1 VPLAVGSS
9 APPFALRDQFGRS
22 IAVPDAR
29 LGRGVL
35 LVFFPQAFTPTCT
48 DELRSLAAERATLEA
63 ADVAVLAVSVDSM
76 ATLRTFD
83 EAEELGLPLL
93 SDFWPHGAVAEA
105 YGVLLP
111 DRGWADRVS
120 VLVDARGVVRA
131 VSTGTDQSPRD
142 AASHRAMLGALDA
155 PADERAARG

>member
-1 VPLAVGSS
+1 MPLAVGSS

-29 LGRGVL
+29 LGRAVL

-63 ADVAVLAVSVDSM
+63 AGVAVLAVSVDSM
-76 ATLRTFD
+76 ATLRAFD
-83 EAEELGLPLL
+83 DAEELGLTLL

-105 YGVLLP
+105 YGVFLAE
-111 DRGWADRVS
+111 RGWADRVS
-120 VLVDARGVVRA
+120 VLVDAGGVVRA
-131 VSTGTDQSPRD
+131 VAAGSEDEPRD
-142 AASHRAMLGALDA
+142 GETHRAMLATLDA
-155 PADERAARG
+155 PADERATRG

>member
-1 VPLAVGSS
+1 MPIAVGSP
-9 APPFALRDQFGRS
+9 APPFALRDQFGRA

-29 LGRGVL
+29 LGRAVL

-48 DELRSLAAERATLEA
+48 DELRSLAAERAALEA
-63 ADVAVLAVSVDSM
+63 EGVTVLACSVDSM
-76 ATLRTFD
+76 ATLRAFD
-83 EAEELGLPLL
+83 EAEALGLTLL

-105 YGVLLP
+105 YGSFLP

-120 VLVDARGVVRA
+120 VLVDAAGVVRA
-131 VSTGTDQSPRD
+131 LATGTDGAPRD
-142 AASHRAMLGALDA
+142 AEMHRGMLAALDA

>member
-1 VPLAVGSS
+1 MPLVVGSP
-9 APPFALRDQFGRS
+9 APSFALRDQFGRT

-29 LGRGVL
+29 LGRAVL

-63 ADVAVLAVSVDSM
+63 AGVAVLSVSVDSM
-76 ATLRTFD
+76 ATLRAFD
-83 EAEELGLPLL
+83 EAEGLGLTLL

-105 YGVLLP
+105 YGAFLP

-120 VLVDARGVVRA
+120 VLVDAAGVVRSVA
-131 VSTGTDQSPRD
+131 AGSEDEPRT
-142 AASHRAMLGALDA
+142 AETHRAMLAALDA
-155 PADERAARG
+155 SADERAARG